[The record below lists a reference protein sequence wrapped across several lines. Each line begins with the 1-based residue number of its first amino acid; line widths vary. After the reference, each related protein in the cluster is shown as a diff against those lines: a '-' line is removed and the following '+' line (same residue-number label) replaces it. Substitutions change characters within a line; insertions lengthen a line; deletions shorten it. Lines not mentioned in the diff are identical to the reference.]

1 MRTILIVE
9 DDKIFRDGLV
19 FTLEREGYR
28 VLSLD
33 NGDAVPETVRAERPS
48 LVLLDVMLPGNGG
61 FEICRLLRWEG
72 LDVPVVMM
80 TAQKMEEIDRVVG
93 LEIGADDYLLKPFGM
108 RELLARISAH
118 LRRYPDPAAGPET
131 YAFEN
136 VEIDFSH
143 RAISRAGRPLKLT
156 VKEFDLL
163 QFLVRRRGQVVSRD
177 DLLNRVWGFEEY
189 PTTRTVDMHILAL
202 RRKLELD
209 PSNPKHILT
218 VHREGYRFI

>member
-19 FTLEREGYR
+19 IALEREGYR

-33 NGDAVPETVRAERPS
+33 NGEAVQEAVRAERPS
-48 LVLLDVMLPGNGG
+48 LVLLDVMLPGSGG
-61 FEICRLLRWEG
+61 FDVCRQLRWEG

-108 RELLARISAH
+108 RELLARISAR
-118 LRRYPDPAAGPET
+118 LRRYPDPAATPET
-131 YAFEN
+131 HAFEN
-136 VEIDFSH
+136 VEIDFSR
-143 RAISRAGRPLKLT
+143 RAVSRAGRPLKLT

-163 QFLVRRRGQVVSRD
+163 QFLVRKRGQVVSRD
-177 DLLNRVWGFEEY
+177 ELLDRVWGFEGY

-202 RRKLELD
+202 RRKLEPD
-209 PSNPKHILT
+209 PANPKHILT
-218 VHREGYRFI
+218 VHREGYRFL

>member
-9 DDKIFRDGLV
+9 DDKIFREGLV
-19 FTLEREGYR
+19 ITLEREGYR
-28 VLSLD
+28 VLSLESSD
-33 NGDAVPETVRAERPS
+33 GVLAAVRTERPS
-48 LVLLDVMLPGNGG
+48 LMLLDVMLPGDGG
-61 FEICRLLRWEG
+61 FEICRQLRWEG

-108 RELLARISAH
+108 RELLARIGAR
-118 LRRYPDPAAGPET
+118 LRRYPDPATGPEA
-131 YAFEN
+131 YAFDD

-143 RAISRAGRPLKLT
+143 RAVMRAGRPIKLT

-163 QFLVRRRGQVVSRD
+163 KFLVRRRGQVASRE
-177 DLLNRVWGFEEY
+177 DLLDHVWGYEEY

-202 RRKLELD
+202 RRKLESD
-209 PSNPKHILT
+209 PANPKHILT
-218 VHREGYRFI
+218 VPREGYRFA